1 MIIMPSDVRKVFE
14 DLNKQ
19 NCNFYK
25 LNVLM
30 MGWITMI
37 RLYKLLNRNTRQR
50 VRPSPPPDKKQSD
63 L

>member
-37 RLYKLLNRNTRQR
+37 KLYKLR
-50 VRPSPPPDKKQSD
+50 
-63 L
+63 